1 MTENNWWQVKNLK
14 KSEEVVLK
22 TKNIDDLLALWF
34 IWKQLTYEN
43 LFKPIR
49 QLFRGNDKLLF
60 YRCEVMHKPFLF
72 AFLGFH
78 DWLHNESHK
87 VNDYPRE

>member
-60 YRCEVMHKPFLF
+60 YRCEVMHKPSLF

-78 DWLHNESHK
+78 DWLHYESHK
-87 VNDYPRE
+87 VNNYPR